1 MSSHAERS
9 RQPAPLMPPPQQ
21 TAQRSAIAP
30 PATTLPP
37 GALMNN
43 VQHVTTPVQAK
54 PTIQRQAN
62 GESIA
67 PMDVE
72 SDIHRAR
79 GGGQTL
85 DPNLQRS
92 MGQAMGADF
101 SHVKVHTDRT
111 SDNLNHALQ
120 AKAFTTGSDVFFRQ
134 GEYNPSSK
142 GGQELIAHELT
153 HVVQQT
159 GASVQRRPDPLIQR
173 VGLADASKH
182 LTSPDPAAD
191 QAARAE
197 FIRDNFNDF
206 WFRLR
211 MDRPLCE
218 ATLEFTD
225 KNLAGENLRIIRDVY
240 HSSIGLPAVFDQY
253 IPDGAPDF
261 VNIGFPLRTRLT
273 TQGRDNLTMA
283 DIEEVLKE
291 LAGSVRGVIHGERTK
306 PAFAVDYIAMSDAF
320 GYSVGGGRERRGRGD
335 ASADS
340 ASAAAS

>member
-1 MSSHAERS
+1 MSSYSDVFRKPH
-9 RQPAPLMPPPQQ
+9 QTNLPAP
-21 TAQRSAIAP
+21 AQALQREAIAP
-30 PATTLPP
+30 PPTTLPP
-37 GALMNN
+37 GALINN
-43 VQHVTTPVQAK
+43 VSQA
-54 PTIQRQAN
+54 TIQRQAN

-159 GASVQRRPDPLIQR
+159 GASQQR
-173 VGLADASKH
+173 
-182 LTSPDPAAD
+182 
-191 QAARAE
+191 E
-197 FIRDNFNDF
+197 
-206 WFRLR
+206 
-211 MDRPLCE
+211 
-218 ATLEFTD
+218 
-225 KNLAGENLRIIRDVY
+225 
-240 HSSIGLPAVFDQY
+240 
-253 IPDGAPDF
+253 
-261 VNIGFPLRTRLT
+261 
-273 TQGRDNLTMA
+273 
-283 DIEEVLKE
+283 
-291 LAGSVRGVIHGERTK
+291 GS
-306 PAFAVDYIAMSDAF
+306 
-320 GYSVGGGRERRGRGD
+320 
-335 ASADS
+335 
-340 ASAAAS
+340 